1 MTLREILNS
10 ILDFNLTPLI
20 EIFGGG
26 VGLLMLI
33 VVPIG
38 FIWLGYILLK
48 DVLFKEQP
56 HDRDLFAKIF
66 IFISGFFS
74 IGMALFIIYHGFNLL
89 NK

>member
-10 ILDFNLTPLI
+10 ILDFNLTPLF

-33 VVPIG
+33 VLPIG
-38 FIWLGYILLK
+38 LMWFGYSLLK
-48 DVLFKEQP
+48 DVLFDEQP

-74 IGMALFIIYHGFNLL
+74 IGGAFFIAYSGFNLL
-89 NK
+89 IK

>member
-1 MTLREILNS
+1 MTLREIFDS
-10 ILDFNLTPLI
+10 ILDFNLTPLV
-20 EIFGGG
+20 EIFSGG

-38 FIWLGYILLK
+38 FIWLGYSLLK
-48 DVLFKEQP
+48 DVLFNEQP

-89 NK
+89 IK